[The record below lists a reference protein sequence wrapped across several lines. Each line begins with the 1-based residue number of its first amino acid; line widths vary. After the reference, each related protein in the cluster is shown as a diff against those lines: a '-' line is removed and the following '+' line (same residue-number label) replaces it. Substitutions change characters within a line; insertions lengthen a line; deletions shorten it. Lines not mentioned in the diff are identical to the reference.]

1 VTEPTPTSAIQL
13 MPDQPHATCRRCQ
26 SAFPLSTVKST
37 FTGNP
42 LPVTRTFCDA
52 CEASMRMEEAR
63 QQEAAQREAAS
74 RRIQRA
80 LADLAAPAAYAGL
93 ALQDVGFW
101 GSPAQQERTG
111 RALQVARRIVGE
123 LQSGLRPPPF
133 VAFIGRPGNGKTM
146 LCWAIAT
153 ELATKGGHSCRVV
166 RLSALI
172 RDLRANWGSTK
183 KSGPSDE
190 QRLKRYIELDYLA
203 IDEVSRDAFYG
214 TLRQHL
220 LDVINARIDE
230 RRPTVIT
237 SNESLEDLEA
247 LLGPALMSRLSL
259 GGVVHFGDD
268 EDFRQLSS
276 DDRQGP
282 AACA

>member
-1 VTEPTPTSAIQL
+1 VSTPTSTAAIEL
-13 MPDQPHATCRRCQ
+13 LPDQPHATCRRCR
-26 SAFPLSTVKST
+26 AEFPLATIKST

-52 CEASMRMEEAR
+52 CEEALRIEEAEAH
-63 QQEAAQREAAS
+63 EAAQRESAA
-74 RRIQRA
+74 RRVTRA
-80 LADLAAPAAYAGL
+80 IADLAAPAEYAGVT
-93 ALQDVGFW
+93 LQHVTFW
-101 GSPAQQERTG
+101 GSAAQRERTG

-123 LQSGLRPPPF
+123 VSAGLKPPPF

-153 ELATKGGHSCRVV
+153 ELASRGGHSCRVV
-166 RLSALI
+166 RLSAMI
-172 RDLRANWGSTK
+172 RDLRANWGSGTK
-183 KSGPSDE
+183 TGPSDE
-190 QRLKRYIELDYLA
+190 QRLARYIGLDFLA

-220 LDVINARIDE
+220 LDVVNARIDE

-237 SNESLEDLEA
+237 SNESIEDLEA

-259 GGVVHFGDD
+259 GGVVMFGED
-268 EDFRQLSS
+268 EDYRQLSS
-276 DDRQGP
+276 ADR
-282 AACA
+282 AEASA